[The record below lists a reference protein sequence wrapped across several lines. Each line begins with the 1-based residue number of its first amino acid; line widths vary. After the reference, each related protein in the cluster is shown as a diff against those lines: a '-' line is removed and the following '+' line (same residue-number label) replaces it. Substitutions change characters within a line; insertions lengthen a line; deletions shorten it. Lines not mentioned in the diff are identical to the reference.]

1 MYLPFHPCRRIGT
14 DAAKQ
19 WLCKLKEEEVP
30 VLVCLTHA
38 DRLYADLIP
47 KDKSETLEPT
57 GFKQQQIGRELQVCQ
72 MKYCFCGYCAY
83 NTACLQIIHSN

>member
-1 MYLPFHPCRRIGT
+1 MLFIHTCPFHPCRRIST

-30 VLVCLTHA
+30 NLVCLTHA

-57 GFKQQQIGRELQVCQ
+57 GFKQRQIGRELQVQ
-72 MKYCFCGYCAY
+72 YVRGSMFAW
-83 NTACLQIIHSN
+83 LL

>member
-38 DRLYADLIP
+38 DRLYADLIRNLG
-47 KDKSETLEPT
+47 TNW
-57 GFKQQQIGRELQVCQ
+57 LQ
-72 MKYCFCGYCAY
+72 
-83 NTACLQIIHSN
+83 TATDWKGIAGMSNEVLFVWLLCV